1 MKLTFLWRIFFL
13 AGILFTIGFFFTH
26 INQLTVD
33 TNLKDLSPTLS
44 EKQAVRDNIDTL
56 SNDATKRIVLL
67 ITANEEHTLN
77 NAVES
82 LQIEISKS
90 DDIKLNSAVS
100 LESHVIA
107 LLQPYRFNFLTD
119 KQTELLSH
127 KNINELVDIE
137 QRKLYRLGEGFRLLP
152 FEEDPLAWF
161 SDYVL
166 TTLETLQLTKP
177 SPQEQPLHFT
187 ILPLTIS
194 NNVNSMV
201 KQEALLAH
209 IKNLEKNI
217 KAEHAVNIHHSGLFF
232 FTIDAAKKSKQDI
245 QKIAI
250 GSTIGVLLLMITVFR
265 SLAPLLVSFISIL
278 LGVGFATAV
287 TYSVF
292 NKIHVLTIV
301 FGASLIGIVIDYS
314 LHYFFHQFAQQNKQT
329 HTKAKAHNTLVRAMM
344 LSVITSL
351 IGFSAL
357 AFSDLQS
364 LKKVAVFSCSGLI
377 MAWLCVMSLGDYISS
392 RHFTSH
398 QGPLIAFLRFM
409 QSLVAR
415 RPKPTLISGSLL
427 AFSCAL
433 YIAVCGIKTND
444 DPRFFFNASPELVE
458 QERYISQYNTSFEAN
473 RYFLISGESEAQV
486 YEQLRIFHDAVS
498 QTGDDKIFSIL
509 TLLPSA
515 QTQEVNYTL
524 QQKLYGENAVVPQL
538 LTKLGVPSSSAAQAT
553 HDYITSAHQT
563 VTPSML
569 LDGLPQLPP
578 LWAVDDKSFHA
589 TIFIDKSSNIEHLK
603 KLAQH
608 MDSIDYID
616 VIGLTQEALQQQR
629 YSASQLLI
637 AAYILV
643 ALLMVCYY
651 RKIHV
656 ILLLGIPISATLF
669 TLCLLSFFGQA
680 ITIFH
685 IMALFLVLGLGMDYV
700 IFTHEMGQKDNV
712 TMQAILLSA
721 ITTLLSFGL
730 LSFSSMPIVQAFG
743 STLLI
748 GNTVNLLATL
758 ILFTSKKNELT
769 ESS

>member
-13 AGILFTIGFFFTH
+13 AGALFTAWFFLTS
-26 INQLTVD
+26 ISQLTID
-33 TNLKDLSPTLS
+33 TNLKDLSPKLS
-44 EKQAVRDNIDTL
+44 DKQAVRDNIDKL
-56 SNDATKRIVLL
+56 SNNATKQIVIL
-67 ITANEEHTLN
+67 ITAEEENDLN

-82 LQIEISKS
+82 LQAHIQ
-90 DDIKLNSAVS
+90 NSEHITLS
-100 LESHVIA
+100 STTPLESQVVA
-107 LLQPYRFNFLTD
+107 LLKPYRFNFLTD
-119 KQTELLSH
+119 KQKVLLTQ
-127 KNINELVDIE
+127 KNIDELVNIE

-166 TTLETLQLTKP
+166 ATLETLQLAKP
-177 SPQEQPLHFT
+177 ASQEQPLYYFL
-187 ILPLTIS
+187 IPLTI
-194 NNVNSMV
+194 NDNVNSMV
-201 KQEALLAH
+201 KQEALLTH
-209 IKNLEKNI
+209 IEAVEKDI
-217 KAEHAVNIHHSGLFF
+217 QTHHAVSIHHSGLFF

-250 GSTIGVLLLMITVFR
+250 GSTLGVLLLMVIVFR
-265 SLAPLLVSFISIL
+265 SLAPLLVSFTSIL

-292 NKIHVLTIV
+292 SKLHVLTIV

-314 LHYFFHQFAQQNKQT
+314 LHYFFHQFAQQNEHK
-329 HTKAKAHNTLVRAMM
+329 HTKTQAHKILVRAMI

-377 MAWLCVMSLGDYISS
+377 MAWLCVMSLGEKISS
-392 RHFTSH
+392 QHFTSH
-398 QGPLIAFLRFM
+398 QGPLIVFLRLM

-415 RPKPTLISGSLL
+415 KPKPTLILGSLL

-444 DPRFFFNASPELVE
+444 DPRLFFNASPELIE
-458 QERYISQYNTSFEAN
+458 QERYISQYNTSFETN
-473 RYFLISGESEAQV
+473 RYFLVSGDTEAKV
-486 YEQLRIFHDAVS
+486 YEQLRVFHDAVS
-498 QTGDDKIFSIL
+498 HAGDEPIFSIL
-509 TLLPSA
+509 TILPSA
-515 QTQEVNYTL
+515 KTQKANYAL
-524 QQKLYGENAVVPQL
+524 QQNLYNEQAVVPQL
-538 LTKLGVPSSSAAQAT
+538 LTKLGAPPNAAAQASK
-553 HDYITSAHQT
+553 DYTASANQT
-563 VTPSML
+563 VSPSML
-569 LDGLPQLPP
+569 LSGLPQLPP
-578 LWAVDDKSFHA
+578 LWTVDEKSFHA
-589 TIFIDKSSNIEHLK
+589 TIFVDKSSDLEHLK

-608 MDSIDYID
+608 IDAIEYID
-616 VIGLTQEALQQQR
+616 VIALTQEALEQQR
-629 YSASQLLI
+629 HSASKLLI
-637 AAYILV
+637 AAYVLV
-643 ALLMVCYY
+643 ALLMICYY
-651 RKIHV
+651 RKANV

-700 IFTHEMGQKDNV
+700 IFTHEMGQNDNV

-758 ILFTSKKNELT
+758 ILFTSKNNELT